1 MTSFQLLVTRTHKLA
16 EGPLYQNQ
24 SYFWVDINA
33 GELHQVNKQQHH
45 SIASFD
51 DLVTS
56 VVVTEDNEKLIS
68 LSNRFLLIDKDEN
81 PKNIDF
87 NIELPPNTRFNDA
100 KVDPWGNYW
109 IGSMD
114 LNFKEPLGSLYCI
127 TTKGDVIKMLKHVT
141 CSNGLCW
148 DEKLSTFYYI
158 DSIKQTIVAYY
169 FNSNTYTLSEARVI
183 YREKRAQVYPDG
195 MCIDENGNLWVAL
208 WGGFE
213 VIQINPR
220 LQQIMTTL
228 NFPCPNISSCC
239 FSGTELKTLLVT
251 TASVDTDLNSAS
263 LAGKIFLVD
272 VTARGLISNT
282 LNVSRLL

>member
-1 MTSFQLLVTRTHKLA
+1 
-16 EGPLYQNQ
+16 
-24 SYFWVDINA
+24 
-33 GELHQVNKQQHH
+33 
-45 SIASFD
+45 
-51 DLVTS
+51 
-56 VVVTEDNEKLIS
+56 
-68 LSNRFLLIDKDEN
+68 
-81 PKNIDF
+81 
-87 NIELPPNTRFNDA
+87 
-100 KVDPWGNYW
+100 
-109 IGSMD
+109 
-114 LNFKEPLGSLYCI
+114 
-127 TTKGDVIKMLKHVT
+127 
-141 CSNGLCW
+141 
-148 DEKLSTFYYI
+148 
-158 DSIKQTIVAYY
+158 
-169 FNSNTYTLSEARVI
+169 
-183 YREKRAQVYPDG
+183 
-195 MCIDENGNLWVAL
+195 VAL